1 METAF
6 GRNSFAGCMGF
17 KSHVSQL
24 PSVKVHFKPPP
35 PKYNGTKIA
44 LLIEERPV
52 KHITPLLLHMPYVVP
67 PDWQLFYLGSLE
79 SLSIVN
85 KSIAIQHHQIDG
97 KLQLKTAP
105 RKESYAPR
113 EQRNRMLTDVAFYK
127 EYLPAAEWLFMYH
140 TDSILCANAQSDL
153 NDWLKYDWVG
163 APCYAHWSGGGGLS
177 LRRVSRIQ
185 QVLNFQTRQD
195 DADSEDRW
203 LWDRVRLLPGVKL
216 PKPEIEK
223 MFAVEGVW
231 DEKPMG
237 FHMPS
242 SSEILLKDV
251 WDDPKQRK
259 KTYEYCPEIKMIMNM
274 KLERERCEEKTAE
287 QVEAEKKA
295 KEQMEKEI
303 NERMREAEEIRKK
316 QEVQGEAAKMAE
328 DENPPLLIYLT
339 RPNPSASSNKP
350 QIFTMSEKGQ
360 DESKEQPNQ
369 TTEEQEPPKE
379 QKSYSEQDLTT
390 FLSESQCKDFTLLV
404 ATITER
410 MRRTI
415 ESNFDPLATLN
426 KDLIG
431 DPSQT
436 DEEKINNADIDPG
449 KVDVAAYEKEKKVL
463 AEREKELSAP
473 NVKQLKDD
481 ALANYDEWRLTFM
494 KRIGEAVHLENEAE
508 KQISDAAEN
517 YEPSTTPTAQ
527 QHTASGEAGEK
538 VEQKAPKLEDLFL
551 RVKTSLT
558 KLSLAQRRLVL
569 HSVLLLLISLER
581 YTARSRILLL
591 YLTSSLKLGT
601 KALQEEEIKIAKG
614 LLESAQQINA
624 DKETQEK
631 IHASQQSR
639 KWNIRAATIAGAAV
653 VGITG
658 GMAAPM
664 VASGVGAVMGGLGLG
679 ATAAAGYLGSVAG
692 STYLVGALFGAY
704 GGQMTGQMMDNLSRE
719 VEDFAF
725 LPVHGRRKEFA
736 DESEAAAEEDRRL
749 RVTIGITGW
758 LTEKEEIVK
767 PWRVLNTG
775 SEVFALRWE
784 LETLIN
790 LGNSMKT
797 MLSSAA
803 WGYAQSQVI
812 QKTVFAELMSSVT
825 WPMGLAKVARVVDNP
840 FTLGKTRADKA
851 GEVLADALIHRA
863 QGQRSVTLVGYS
875 LGARAIYSCLMSL
888 AKRKAFD
895 LVESAILIGAPTP
908 SNTASWR
915 MLKTACS
922 GRLINVYSTND
933 RVLAFLYRT
942 SSIQYGIA
950 GLAPIQGLSGV
961 ENVDV
966 SEAVDGHL
974 RYRFLIGKILSQ
986 IGLQDL
992 DKEEIKH
999 EEAAFEKMLAEEKE
1013 QDYVRQAKE
1022 KSQAYLGK
1030 KDVSDQ
1036 DAEKEAGNM
1045 EKEIEQRNEKSMM
1058 QWASEQLYISRSTAS
1073 DPDKAAEFGAKALK
1087 SGVNAVDDAYK
1098 NADRKSYYQSAKEK
1112 LYLSRSGS
1120 KNEDLAK
1127 EGISE
1132 VGPGYLTQAAM
1143 YAAQYLPSWHSA
1155 SGKVADASSTATQ
1168 TAAPAK
1174 GDEASKGYLAS
1185 AASYLPHWS
1194 SSKPAEAETSGATE
1208 KVQEAASTASDAQQ
1222 AATNQAGDA
1231 AKSGTDA
1238 ASTTVENTTS
1248 TVGKVSKGTTDTV
1261 GSGINKGMSA
1271 AGAET
1276 VGEKTEEVIN
1286 AVGKTPQNASRM
1298 VGDAGGGAVDKVG
1311 DGVQTGVQT
1320 AGKAP
1325 EQIGKGVGKGAESAK
1340 DGVEKVGEMTGADKG
1355 VEGVKDGANKV
1366 GETATQG
1373 AEGLKNGAR
1382 KVGESTG
1389 LDKGAEAA
1397 TGSASALGDKV
1408 GEGAQAGQDAV
1419 GKGAETATGAASKVG
1434 ESTGLDKGAETAT
1447 DTVSSAGSKVGEGAQ
1462 AGQDAVGKG
1471 AETATEAASKVGET
1485 TGLDKGAEAAGK
1497 VGEGAQDA
1505 VSGVGEKTGISK
1517 GLGKAKFW

>member
-1 METAF
+1 M
-6 GRNSFAGCMGF
+6 S
-17 KSHVSQL
+17 S
-24 PSVKVHFKPPP
+24 KP
-35 PKYNGTKIA
+35 K
-44 LLIEERPV
+44 
-52 KHITPLLLHMPYVVP
+52 TPLLIH
-67 PDWQLFYLGSLE
+67 
-79 SLSIVN
+79 
-85 KSIAIQHHQIDG
+85 
-97 KLQLKTAP
+97 
-105 RKESYAPR
+105 
-113 EQRNRMLTDVAFYK
+113 
-127 EYLPAAEWLFMYH
+127 
-140 TDSILCANAQSDL
+140 
-153 NDWLKYDWVG
+153 
-163 APCYAHWSGGGGLS
+163 
-177 LRRVSRIQ
+177 
-185 QVLNFQTRQD
+185 
-195 DADSEDRW
+195 
-203 LWDRVRLLPGVKL
+203 
-216 PKPEIEK
+216 
-223 MFAVEGVW
+223 
-231 DEKPMG
+231 
-237 FHMPS
+237 
-242 SSEILLKDV
+242 
-251 WDDPKQRK
+251 
-259 KTYEYCPEIKMIMNM
+259 
-274 KLERERCEEKTAE
+274 
-287 QVEAEKKA
+287 
-295 KEQMEKEI
+295 
-303 NERMREAEEIRKK
+303 
-316 QEVQGEAAKMAE
+316 
-328 DENPPLLIYLT
+328 LT
-339 RPNPSASSNKP
+339 RPNPFPSSHKP
-350 QIFTMSEKGQ
+350 QIFTMSDKAS
-360 DESKEQPNQ
+360 DESKGQ
-369 TTEEQEPPKE
+369 TEETQEEQEE
-379 QKSYSEQDLTT
+379 QKDPEQDLTT
-390 FLSESQCKDFTLLV
+390 FLSDEQCKDFTLLV

-410 MRRTI
+410 MRRVI
-415 ESNFDPLATLN
+415 EANFDPRATLN
-426 KDLIG
+426 TDLIG
-431 DPSQT
+431 DPNQT
-436 DEEKINNADIDPG
+436 DEEKINNANIDPG
-449 KVDVAAYEKEKKVL
+449 QADVNAYENEKKLL

-473 NVKQLKDD
+473 NVKQLKED

-494 KRIGEAVHLENEAE
+494 KRIGEAVHLKDQVE
-508 KQISDAAEN
+508 KHIADAAEH
-517 YEPSTTPTAQ
+517 YEPSATATT
-527 QHTASGEAGEK
+527 QHTASSEAVEK
-538 VEQKAPKLEDLFL
+538 AERKAPKLEDLFP

-581 YTARSRILLL
+581 YTARSRVLLL

-601 KALQEEEIKIAKG
+601 KAFQEEEVKIAKG

-624 DKETQEK
+624 DKEAQER
-631 IHASQQSR
+631 ITASQQSR
-639 KWNIRAATIAGAAV
+639 KWKTRAATVAGAAV
-653 VGITG
+653 VGISG

-664 VASGVGAVMGGLGLG
+664 VASGVGALMGGLGLG
-679 ATAAAGYLGSVAG
+679 ATAAAGYLGTVAG

-736 DESEAAAEEDRRL
+736 DESEAAEEERRL

-812 QKTVFAELMSSVT
+812 QKTVFAELLASVT

-863 QGQRSVTLVGYS
+863 QGQRSVTLIGYS
-875 LGARAIYSCLMSL
+875 LGARAIYACLMSL

-908 SNTASWR
+908 SDTASWR

-950 GLAPIQGLSGV
+950 GLAPIHGLPGV

-966 SEAVDGHL
+966 SETVNGHL

-992 DKEEIKH
+992 DKEEIKN
-999 EEAAFEKMLAEEKE
+999 EEAAFEKMLAEEEE

-1045 EKEIEQRNEKSMM
+1045 EKEIEQKNEKTMM

-1073 DPDKAAEFGAKALK
+1073 DPDKAAEFGARALK
-1087 SGVNAVDDAYK
+1087 SSANAIDDVATYK
-1098 NADRKSYYQSAKEK
+1098 DPDGKTYYQRAKDK

-1143 YAAQYLPSWHSA
+1143 YAAQYLPSWHSTT
-1155 SGKVADASSTATQ
+1155 GKAADASSAATQ

-1174 GDEASKGYLAS
+1174 SDEASKGYLAS

-1194 SSKPAEAETSGATE
+1194 SSKPAEAETSNATE
-1208 KVQEAASTASDAQQ
+1208 KVQEVASTASETQQ
-1222 AATNQAGDA
+1222 EATNKAGDA

-1248 TVGKVSKGTTDTV
+1248 TAGSVSKGTTDAA
-1261 GSGINKGMSA
+1261 GSGLNKGMSA

-1276 VGEKTEEVIN
+1276 AGEKTEEV
-1286 AVGKTPQNASRM
+1286 ADTVGATPQNASKM
-1298 VGDAGGGAVDKVG
+1298 ASSGGGKAADTIGDGAQTGIKTAGQAPEHLGKGASKGADTAKDGADKVG
-1311 DGVQTGVQT
+1311 
-1320 AGKAP
+1320 
-1325 EQIGKGVGKGAESAK
+1325 EI
-1340 DGVEKVGEMTGADKG
+1340 TGADKG
-1355 VEGVKDGANKV
+1355 AEKAGEGLETAKDTAGKLGESTGANQAGEAASQGTQGVRDRAAKA
-1366 GETATQG
+1366 GETASQG
-1373 AEGLKNGAR
+1373 LESAQDGASQ
-1382 KVGESTG
+1382 VGESTG
-1389 LDKGAEAA
+1389 LDKGAEKASDTAGAA
-1397 TGSASALGDKV
+1397 GSKL
-1408 GEGAQAGQDAV
+1408 GEGSQAGQAAV
-1419 GKGAETATGAASKVG
+1419 GNLG
-1434 ESTGLDKGAETAT
+1434 E
-1447 DTVSSAGSKVGEGAQ
+1447 Q
-1462 AGQDAVGKG
+1462 
-1471 AETATEAASKVGET
+1471 
-1485 TGLDKGAEAAGK
+1485 
-1497 VGEGAQDA
+1497 
-1505 VSGVGEKTGISK
+1505 TGISQ
-1517 GLGKAKFW
+1517 GLGKGKLW